1 MDSPYNFQT
10 NSGHFKEVR
19 YDAYNRS
26 SADGYISEKGG
37 IPLKKLVCDVFKA
50 DKDAIFS
57 NGRRREQAT
66 IRQVYMY
73 LMQKYTAYS
82 SKTIGEMAR
91 GTRNKPFHHATVM
104 HANKMVNDLY
114 DTDKIFREKIDMLKE
129 IMNEKL
135 INFDK

>member
-1 MDSPYNFQT
+1 
-10 NSGHFKEVR
+10 
-19 YDAYNRS
+19 
-26 SADGYISEKGG
+26 
-37 IPLKKLVCDVFKA
+37 
-50 DKDAIFS
+50 
-57 NGRRREQAT
+57 
-66 IRQVYMY
+66 
-73 LMQKYTAYS
+73 
-82 SKTIGEMAR
+82 MAR